1 MASHTPGPYI
11 ACNGCEIRTPDG
23 KWVSDAWNSC
33 DANTSE
39 YNAKLLAAAPDLL
52 AALEAER
59 EFLDGLVIAVAALVP
74 AGEMARLTASITERS
89 NAISAAIRAAR
100 GE

>member
-23 KWVSDAWNSC
+23 KWVADAWNSC

-39 YNAKLLAAAPDLL
+39 YNAKLLAAAPELL
-52 AALEAER
+52 AALEGARR
-59 EFLDGLVIAVAALVP
+59 ELGKQNLQAAKKHRQTDESL
-74 AGEMARLTASITERS
+74 ALLAQID
-89 NAISAAIRAAR
+89 AAIRAAR
-100 GE
+100 AE